1 MPRNSVTF
9 YEKQVQ
15 SVPSEKKSRK
25 ESSSKEQTTPG
36 AEKEAAAVQG
46 KRTIDDTGH

>member
-1 MPRNSVTF
+1 MFRNSVIF
-9 YEKQVQ
+9 YEKQAQ
-15 SVPSEKKSRK
+15 SVLPEKKSCK